1 MGGLWERARGFGSR
15 RPLRGERERLGK
27 EELTAGPRMSAAG
40 ERERRG
46 EGMLA
51 GWLGQAGQNGRRKDW
66 ICFFKQIFKSIYK
79 VNFEQISFAQNS
91 HITKISV
98 VA

>member
-1 MGGLWERARGFGSR
+1 
-15 RPLRGERERLGK
+15 
-27 EELTAGPRMSAAG
+27 
-40 ERERRG
+40 
-46 EGMLA
+46 MLA